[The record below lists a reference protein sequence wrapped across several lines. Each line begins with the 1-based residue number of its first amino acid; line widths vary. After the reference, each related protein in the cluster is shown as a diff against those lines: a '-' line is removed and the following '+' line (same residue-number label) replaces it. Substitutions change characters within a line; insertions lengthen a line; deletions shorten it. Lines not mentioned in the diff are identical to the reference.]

1 MADGLPRLGLGFA
14 ALMAGSAMA
23 LSLSAEEPVSARAAP
38 VNGMTDPALARSDYI
53 EQCGG
58 CHGVTGSS
66 APAQVPELRG
76 RVGYF
81 LCTPETR
88 AYILRLPNVA
98 HSRIRDNQQL
108 ADLMNYVVY
117 VLGKDSVPQGRTP
130 FTGAEVARERQNALS
145 AASLTQERARNV
157 AIAVSQCN
165 APSTLGEMYDPK

>member
-14 ALMAGSAMA
+14 ALVAGSAMA
-23 LSLSAEEPVSARAAP
+23 LSLSAEESVSARAGP

-117 VLGKDSVPQGRTP
+117 VLGKDSVPQGRSP
-130 FTGAEVARERQNALS
+130 FTGAEVAHERQHALS

-157 AIAVSQCN
+157 AIAISQCN
-165 APSTLGEMYDPK
+165 APATLGEMYDPK